1 MADEKKLLER
11 KALDAFLFNN
21 RKLKKYEIDD
31 NERPDFILE
40 KDGYKIGIEHFRADT
55 ILNEHTDSESM
66 KYDGQRRAMFKK
78 HNKALQKDEFNA
90 DAAANDVEAY
100 INKSLAAASNFK
112 YDTFINNLV
121 AVFEQHVSK
130 VSEYKKKCNEV
141 WFLIDIGIENNL
153 THFCHMS
160 ELINIYTFLICLN
173 NLINMLLLQH
183 ILVLSSLKLF

>member
-1 MADEKKLLER
+1 LADEKKLLER

-112 YDTFINNLV
+112 YDTIN
-121 AVFEQHVSK
+121 EQIQNIAQ
-130 VSEYKKKCNEV
+130 KKDTLCRRMYN
-141 WFLIDIGIENNL
+141 
-153 THFCHMS
+153 
-160 ELINIYTFLICLN
+160 
-173 NLINMLLLQH
+173 
-183 ILVLSSLKLF
+183 

>member
-11 KALDAFLFNN
+11 KALDAFLSNN

-40 KDGYKIGIEHFRADT
+40 KDGHKIGIEHFSADT

-90 DAAANDVEAY
+90 DDAANDVEVY
-100 INKSLAAASNFK
+100 INL
-112 YDTFINNLV
+112 
-121 AVFEQHVSK
+121 
-130 VSEYKKKCNEV
+130 
-141 WFLIDIGIENNL
+141 
-153 THFCHMS
+153 
-160 ELINIYTFLICLN
+160 
-173 NLINMLLLQH
+173 
-183 ILVLSSLKLF
+183 